1 MLVAP
6 LHIRGKIGRWES
18 PHRKELRRRWIEDK
32 RMAGHT
38 RGEIAAALGIRIRAV
53 SNITPGDWSP
63 GRSCSAIRARG
74 IRFGKIGA
82 AVQSLPWP
90 ALDALEAHCART
102 GLTMAEAL
110 ADAWV
115 ERMEAS
121 Q

>member
-6 LHIRGKIGRWES
+6 LHIRGKLDAWADQR
-18 PHRKELRRRWIEDK
+18 RKDDRRVWIERARD
-32 RMAGHT
+32 AGYT
-38 RGEIAAALGIRIRAV
+38 RPEIAAALGIRVNAV
-53 SNITPGDWSP
+53 SDISPGKWTP

-74 IRFGKIGA
+74 IRFGNIGA

-121 Q
+121 R